1 MGFLRWLRG
10 DAPQASMA
18 SGGGLQMDGPKVR
31 RPDRG
36 FQLDFASAGSLEA
49 PEDLLVQ
56 LAGGLSGAPISRR
69 DALKV
74 PAVLRARN
82 VIASI
87 PATLPRNVHRA
98 DRTVDDRNTV
108 VNDPNP
114 RLEDTVHYALT
125 FEDLLFHG
133 VSYWR
138 VTRFLERFPVEAHH
152 VDHRAVSQHAILGM
166 PSEVI
171 SEDHQFGPRD
181 PIFIDGVPVPDRE
194 VIRFTSPN
202 PPLLVH
208 AARAIRT
215 VLLLQEAANRM
226 ANNPM
231 PVGWFTDR
239 EDADP
244 LEDEE
249 ITEALNAWEAARRQR
264 VWGYV
269 PQSLELNTPS
279 QPNPREMQL
288 AEIMNNA
295 VLDIARAT
303 GLDPE
308 EVGVS
313 VSTRTY
319 QNAEQRRLDLIDFTL
334 MAYLSAVE
342 DRLSKDDVTAH
353 GLTVRHDFDAFARSD
368 FKTRM
373 EAYKTGREA
382 HAITDDEIRR
392 REHKPDLTPAEKR
405 DLPGG
410 GAPVAQPAAQRP
422 AAVPDPEAQE
432 PAMSNGHKVTT
443 LKFAE
448 PTLFDGDSMTVT
460 FDDPDAAAE
469 FRVDRERR
477 TISGMAIPWGPVA
490 RNGFAKWRF
499 VRGSLAWS
507 EISRIKMNMNHNR
520 DNAIGV
526 ATSIEA
532 TEQGLPVK
540 FKVARGAEGDRALT
554 LAEDGVFDGLSVE
567 VDEIEW
573 EVDPDDRDVRLVTR
587 AALRGVALTATPA
600 FDDAR
605 VTSVAATR
613 QGGVPM
619 GAEDKNT
626 GDGTTLET
634 GNEAYERFESELNDR
649 FSKFTD
655 KLGES
660 AEKQQEAI
668 AGIVADAFQSAFQRL
683 ESTDAQGAGAAAAA
697 RFQVIK
703 EPPVYR
709 FNGDGGGDSM
719 VKDAWA
725 YHIDRDHDARDRLR
739 KFNEQQR
746 DLVKFATV
754 TTGTASDVIPPG
766 YRPDLYVTELMQ
778 GRPITN
784 LVSRGSISD
793 ATPFTVPRFVSATGA
808 TGDHTEGTNPTD
820 GSLDLDTVTVTPGA
834 ISGLFK
840 LTREI
845 IDAANPAIDA
855 IAMAAMRESWNIQ
868 TETKLY
874 AELNTDANVGVNEP
888 ISVGT
893 PPNDRVYVE
902 TARDLLAR
910 YPFTRFAAPS
920 GAVMGQ
926 RATRAFA
933 NAKDSSERQLLPSV
947 GAQNTVGVGNAVQQG
962 WFVDGLPFVPAWAI
976 TEAVGDELALII
988 NRQDVWVWESP
999 LLTFRFEE
1007 RSGPAHVEL
1016 ALFGYYATRVLR
1028 PAGIFSIRA
1037 AT

>member
-31 RPDRG
+31 RPDRDRG

-56 LAGGLSGAPISRR
+56 LAGGMSGAPISRR

-98 DRTVDDRNTV
+98 DRTIDDRNTV

-114 RLEDTVHYALT
+114 RLEDTVHYSLT

-133 VSYWR
+133 LSYWR

-152 VDHRAVSQHAILGM
+152 VDYRAVSQHAILGM
-166 PSEVI
+166 PSEAI

-181 PIFIDGVPVPDRE
+181 PIFIDGLPVPDRE

-226 ANNPM
+226 ASNPM

-269 PQSLELNTPS
+269 PQSLELNMAN

-353 GLTVRHDFDAFARSD
+353 GLTVRHDVDAFARSD
-368 FKTRM
+368 FKSRM

-392 REHKPDLTPAEKR
+392 REHRPDLTPAEKR

-410 GAPVAQPAAQRP
+410 GAPVAQPP
-422 AAVPDPEAQE
+422 AAVPEPEE
-432 PAMSNGHKVTT
+432 PAMSNGHNVTT

-526 ATSIEA
+526 ATSIES
-532 TEQGLPVK
+532 TDQGLPVK

-573 EVDPDDRDVRLVTR
+573 EVDPNDRDVRLVTR

-613 QGGVPM
+613 GKGAHVGTEEKKTPEAGG
-619 GAEDKNT
+619 A
-626 GDGTTLET
+626 TTLET
-634 GNEAYERFESELNDR
+634 GNEGMDKFTAELENR
-649 FSKFTD
+649 FSKLAD

-668 AGIVADAFQSAFQRL
+668 AGVIATAFESAFQRL
-683 ESTDAQGAGAAAAA
+683 ESADSQSSGAAAAA
-697 RFQVIK
+697 RWQVVK

-709 FNGDGGGDSM
+709 FNGGGNGDSL

-739 KFNEQQR
+739 KFQQQQQ
-746 DLVKFATV
+746 DIVKFATV

-766 YRPDLYVTELMQ
+766 YRPDLYVTELTQ

-820 GSLDLDTVTVTPGA
+820 GTLDLDTVTVTPGA
-834 ISGLFK
+834 VSGLFK

-845 IDAANPAIDA
+845 IDASNPAIDS
-855 IAMAAMRESWNIQ
+855 IALAAMRESWNQQ
-868 TETKLY
+868 TEQKLY
-874 AELNTDANVGVNEP
+874 AELNVDANVAV
-888 ISVGT
+888 STDYSLGT
-893 PPNDRVYVE
+893 GTDKE
-902 TARDLLAR
+902 AIDTSRDLLAR

-920 GAVMGQ
+920 GAVIGQ
-926 RATRAFA
+926 KVTRAFA
-933 NAKDSSERQLLPSV
+933 NAEDTTGRKLLPSV
-947 GAQNTVGVGNAVQQG
+947 GAQNSAGVGNAVQQG
-962 WFVDGLPFVPAWAI
+962 WFVDGLPFVPAWAM
-976 TEAVGDELALII
+976 TEAVGDELSLII

-1016 ALFGYYATRVLR
+1016 ALFGYYATKVLR

-1037 AT
+1037 IA